1 MQDSGGVEDRE
12 VADLQNLVER
22 TRAEAALVR
31 DDSSEVRQ

>member
-1 MQDSGGVEDRE
+1 MQDSGGVENRE
-12 VADLQNLVER
+12 GGNLKNLVER